1 MNTTTSPNPLNKVKV
16 GSFRETNKE
25 SENNTLSQAEA
36 PVGAQPASI
45 DTTETILTTQNQISA
60 TQTERPDLS
69 EKKNEE
75 QLARAI
81 QDETQ
86 KRATREDDIMSLD
99 LKDPSALSASD
110 FVEILLQAQ
119 NDHQEES
126 SDTTYAS
133 EPDDQKH

>member
-25 SENNTLSQAEA
+25 SENNTISQAGV

-75 QLARAI
+75 QLARA
-81 QDETQ
+81 
-86 KRATREDDIMSLD
+86 
-99 LKDPSALSASD
+99 
-110 FVEILLQAQ
+110 
-119 NDHQEES
+119 
-126 SDTTYAS
+126 
-133 EPDDQKH
+133 

>member
-86 KRATREDDIMSLD
+86 KRATREDDIMPLN
-99 LKDPSALSASD
+99 LKDASALSASD
-110 FVEILLQAQ
+110 LVKRLLQAR
-119 NDHQEES
+119 NEHQEES

-133 EPDDQKH
+133 EPDNQKH